1 MADLAVINAL
11 RRFVVG
17 TQNLTQAYK
26 LAWDAYSSRQTS
38 VTITAS
44 QFEGGNSSGQIAGDP
59 KEIMEACEYLLAELE
74 DIESAT
80 VSATGPYQVDFSK
93 QPSRT

>member
-17 TQNLTQAYK
+17 ETALTAAYQEAFTAYQN
-26 LAWDAYSSRQTS
+26 RQTT

-44 QFEGGNSSGQIAGDP
+44 NFEGGNSSGQIAGDP
-59 KEIMEACEYLLAELE
+59 KELMEACEFLLKEIEAEDAGE
-74 DIESAT
+74 TTA
-80 VSATGPYQVDFSK
+80 AGPYHSDFSK
-93 QPSRT
+93 QPLRT